1 MFCLNHPEIEKLK
14 SVPSELKSWASI
26 KSIQRILRLKTRSIN
41 DIISN
46 TWVVFKTLSRPFIL
60 ANFIGITTM
69 DSDNSQYIGWYN
81 PRTKHQL
88 ITNDQLYLHISHF
101 WLFEIHIPS
110 GNLTVC
116 YGKSMKVTCFYKVN
130 QWLCSKAMSNYRTVC
145 NYHHISSHSPQKK

>member
-1 MFCLNHPEIEKLK
+1 
-14 SVPSELKSWASI
+14 
-26 KSIQRILRLKTRSIN
+26 
-41 DIISN
+41 
-46 TWVVFKTLSRPFIL
+46 
-60 ANFIGITTM
+60 M

-116 YGKSMKVTCFYKVN
+116 YGQSSCSMNKSTINDHF
-130 QWLCSKAMSNYRTVC
+130 Q
-145 NYHHISSHSPQKK
+145 